1 MRPRLNLKS
10 LVFPAVTGA
19 LAAVIT
25 AVIVVAVDDDG
36 GTTIIEA
43 PAATTEQLTSVA
55 AEETSTEPVAAVEA
69 EVAGATVV
77 EPEGPAVAVP
87 ENAPENTPEDAPA
100 QAQLAAAVAAFDP
113 VQLFEDVS
121 PSVVAIQVGVGGGSG
136 FFIDRDGHIVTN
148 YHVVAGATDADVIL
162 ADGTVVPAEVLGFDR
177 ANDLAVLKVDP
188 SGLDIIPV
196 PLADSDAVQVGEPV
210 AAIGNPF
217 GLQTSL
223 TTGVVSAIERTRAG
237 LQMGGRPQRGLIQT
251 DAAINPGNSG
261 GVLIN
266 ASGELIGVTASV
278 ESPVRGS
285 VGVGFAIASN
295 TVERFLLQ
303 MIAGEEVLHP
313 WMGIQGLS
321 DDEAGLL
328 IGVVVPESPAAAAGL
343 QSDDRLLTLDG
354 VPLEDFEQ
362 LALSIDEMSVGEIV
376 TFGVGRDGQT
386 IEIELQLGE
395 WPG

>member
-1 MRPRLNLKS
+1 MRPRLKLKS
-10 LVFPAVTGA
+10 LVLPAVTGA

-36 GTTIIEA
+36 GTTIVEA

-77 EPEGPAVAVP
+77 EPEGPDVANP
-87 ENAPENTPEDAPA
+87 ENAPEDAPA
-100 QAQLAAAVAAFDP
+100 EALSAAAVAAFDP

-148 YHVVAGATDADVIL
+148 YHVVAGETDADIIL
-162 ADGTVVPAEVLGFDR
+162 ADGTVVPGQVLGFDR

-295 TVERFLLQ
+295 TVERFLPQ
-303 MIAGEEVLHP
+303 MIAGQEILHP

-328 IGVVVPESPAAAAGL
+328 IGTVVPASPAAAAGL
-343 QSDDRLLTLDG
+343 QPDDRLLTLNG
-354 VPLEDFEQ
+354 VALEDFEQ

-376 TFGVGRDGQT
+376 TFGVSRDGQT
-386 IEIELQLGE
+386 IEIELQLRE

>member
-77 EPEGPAVAVP
+77 EPEG
-87 ENAPENTPEDAPA
+87 PA